1 VAKRHIPWMTPLSA
15 LILNCTLKRSPAPSN
30 SEALARVVGDA
41 LVDGGATYEVVRIAD
56 HVVHPGVTTDEG
68 DGDQWPEIH
77 EKILAAEI
85 LIIATP
91 IWMGQPSSV
100 SKRVIERMDAMLS
113 ETDGDG
119 RPVAYDRVAGF
130 VVTGNEDGAHHV
142 IAELAQ
148 GLIDIGYT
156 VPGQAW
162 TYWHLGPGPGPDYL
176 DESEG
181 HEWSH
186 TTGRTAAAN
195 LLAVAK
201 ALQANRMP
209 APVS

>member
-1 VAKRHIPWMTPLSA
+1 MTPLSA

-30 SEALARVVGDA
+30 SEALARVVGEA
-41 LVDGGATYEVVRIAD
+41 LVQGGATYEVIRIVD
-56 HVVHPGVTTDEG
+56 HVVHPGVSTDEG
-68 DGDQWPEIH
+68 DGDEWPRIH

-85 LIIATP
+85 LVLATP

-113 ETDGDG
+113 ETDAEG
-119 RPVAYDRVAGF
+119 RPVAFNRVAGF

-142 IAELAQ
+142 VAELAQ
-148 GLIDIGYT
+148 GLFDIGYT
-156 VPGQAW
+156 VPGQSS

-176 DESEG
+176 DDTRG

-186 TTGRTAAAN
+186 QTGRNAAAN
-195 LLAVAK
+195 LIAVAT
-201 ALQANRMP
+201 ALREHGMP
-209 APVS
+209 VPES

>member
-1 VAKRHIPWMTPLSA
+1 MKA

-30 SEALARVVGDA
+30 SEALARVLGNA
-41 LVDGGATYEVVRIAD
+41 LVAGGASYEIIRIVD
-56 HVVHPGVTTDEG
+56 HVVLPGVRSDEG
-68 DGDQWPEIH
+68 DGDEWPQIRER
-77 EKILAAEI
+77 ILAAEI
-85 LIIATP
+85 LVITTP

-100 SKRVIERMDAMLS
+100 AKRVIERMDAMLS
-113 ETDGDG
+113 ETDADG
-119 RPVAYDRVAGF
+119 RPLAYGRVAGF

-176 DESEG
+176 EDEQG

-186 TTGRTAAAN
+186 RTARTAAAN
-195 LLAVAK
+195 LLAVAR
-201 ALQANRMP
+201 ALQANGLPVP
-209 APVS
+209 AS

>member
-1 VAKRHIPWMTPLSA
+1 MNA

-30 SEALARVVGDA
+30 SEALARVLGNA
-41 LVDGGATYEVVRIAD
+41 LVAGGASYEIIRIVD
-56 HVVHPGVTTDEG
+56 HVVPPGVRSDEG
-68 DGDQWPEIH
+68 DGDEWPQIRER
-77 EKILAAEI
+77 ILAAEI
-85 LIIATP
+85 LVITTP

-100 SKRVIERMDAMLS
+100 AKRVIERMDAMLS
-113 ETDGDG
+113 ETDAKG
-119 RPVAYDRVAGF
+119 RPVAYGRVAGF

-176 DESEG
+176 EDEQG

-186 TTGRTAAAN
+186 RTARTAAAN
-195 LLAVAK
+195 LLAVAR
-201 ALQANRMP
+201 ALQANGLPVP
-209 APVS
+209 AS